1 MVKVV
6 VAAAA
11 AATYSAPCKHAAVVL
26 QLCKIATKK
35 TFKKNLRISCVQQKK
50 SSKVCKKKVDVCR
63 VVLKSSMTKQLMY
76 LDPKLIENILICA
89 NIIQFS
95 SCINSNHLYR
105 TKRK

>member
-6 VAAAA
+6 AA
-11 AATYSAPCKHAAVVL
+11 AATYSAPCKHAAAVL

-35 TFKKNLRISCVQQKK
+35 NFQKESQDFMCSTKKK